1 MNNSLIDKIIIFL
14 LSIIL
19 IIDSFN
25 GFLLLNKFNT
35 GISLSQLVKFPLLYF
50 MMFRIYILNKKY
62 FLHVLGISM
71 ILVLAVFIN
80 YVDEVNVSLLKEFT
94 LILKLL
100 VIPICAYYFVS
111 LKEINYDFYYKSI
124 IKIFKISFIVLA
136 VNIFL
141 SIIGVG
147 YSSYSG
153 GIGNKGFFYA
163 GNELSAMY
171 LIISSFLLQ
180 YTFKKLSI
188 KYYIILSIIALVIGV
203 SISTKVS
210 MFSIFLIIILIPL
223 ISVKIKINA
232 TFILKAVFFV
242 LGIVLISAL
251 LYDNVVNS
259 SVFDRWVY
267 FFKVYNYDYTSI
279 ILSGRNKTLIES
291 FNMNE
296 TFYKPINLFFG
307 YSYTGFLDNM
317 QQSTFYKVKA
327 NEMDFFDI
335 YFIYGI
341 FGLLSVLSIWFISI
355 VQFIISEK
363 KNLVL
368 LITICLI
375 LVISFLSGHVL
386 FSGLSGPF
394 IGIYLSLMFHN
405 KLSNSSNL

>member
-1 MNNSLIDKIIIFL
+1 
-14 LSIIL
+14 
-19 IIDSFN
+19 
-25 GFLLLNKFNT
+25 
-35 GISLSQLVKFPLLYF
+35 
-50 MMFRIYILNKKY
+50 
-62 FLHVLGISM
+62 M

-100 VIPICAYYFVS
+100 VIPICVYYFVS